1 MKALITQTAKY
12 LPEKVLTNFDLEK
25 MVDTSDDWIQSRTGI
40 KERRLVKKGEATSD
54 MAANIAKKL
63 LKKSGKLP
71 EDIDVIIIATCT
83 PDMLVVATAALVQEK
98 IGAKNAWGFDLAGAC
113 TGFIYALETGSKLVE
128 SNRYKN
134 VMVIGVDTM
143 SSIIDYTDRNT
154 CIIFGDGGGGV
165 LLEPTNEDIGVL
177 DALLYLDGSGSN
189 YLNVPAGGS
198 LNPASAETVSKN
210 QHFVFQDCKKVFR
223 FSVKKMADVSLEI
236 LKKNGYTGKDLKL
249 FIPHQ
254 ANKRIIDASRER
266 CKLSEEQVLLNIQ
279 NYGNTTAGTIPI
291 GLDEAVH
298 EKRIEKGD
306 LVLLA
311 AFGGGFTWGS
321 MLIRWGV

>member
-25 MVDTSDDWIQSRTGI
+25 MVDTSDEWIQSRTGI

-54 MAANIAKKL
+54 MAANIANQL
-63 LKKSGKLP
+63 LKKSGKSP

-83 PDMLVVATAALVQEK
+83 PDMLVVSTAALVQEK
-98 IGAKNAWGFDLAGAC
+98 IGAKNAWGFDLSGAC

-128 SNRYKN
+128 SNQYKN

-143 SSIIDYTDRNT
+143 SSIINYSDRNT
-154 CIIFGDGGGGV
+154 CVIFGDGGGGV
-165 LLEPTNEDIGVL
+165 LLEPTNEEIGVL
-177 DALLYLDGSGSN
+177 DSLLYLDGSGSN

-198 LNPASAETVSKN
+198 LNPASEDTVSKN
-210 QHFVFQDCKKVFR
+210 QHFVFQDGKKVFK
-223 FSVKKMADVSLEI
+223 FAVKKMADVSSEI
-236 LKKNGYTGKDLKL
+236 LKKNGYTGEDLKL

-266 CKLSEEQVLLNIQ
+266 CNLSEEQVMINIQ

-291 GLDEAVH
+291 ALDEAVY
-298 EKRIEKGD
+298 EERIEKGD

>member
-1 MKALITQTAKY
+1 MNALITETAKY
-12 LPEKVLTNFDLEK
+12 LPERVLTNFDLEK
-25 MVDTSDDWIQSRTGI
+25 MVDTSDEWIQSRTGI
-40 KERRLVKKGEATSD
+40 KERRLVEKGEATSD
-54 MAANIAKKL
+54 MAANIAKQIL
-63 LKKSGKLP
+63 EKSGKSP
-71 EDIDVIIIATCT
+71 EDIDVIIIATST
-83 PDMLVVATAALVQEK
+83 PDMMVVATAALVQNK
-98 IGAKNAWGFDLAGAC
+98 IGAKNAWGFDLSGAC

-143 SSIIDYTDRNT
+143 SSIIDYTDRDT

-165 LLEPTNEDIGVL
+165 LLEPTNEDVGIL
-177 DALLYLDGSGSN
+177 DALLHLDGSGSN
-189 YLNVPAGGS
+189 HLNVPAGGS
-198 LNPASAETVSKN
+198 LRPASLETVSNK
-210 QHFVFQDCKKVFR
+210 QHFIFQDGKTVFK
-223 FSVKKMADVSLEI
+223 FAVKKMAEVSGKILE
-236 LKKNGYTGKDLKL
+236 KNGYTGKDLKL

-266 CKLSEEQVLLNIQ
+266 CNLSEDQVLINIQ

-291 GLDEAVH
+291 GLDEAVD
-298 EKRIEKGD
+298 EERIEKGD